1 MRISSV
7 LGTFVFLTATAAVA
21 APPLGDDCK
30 HAADRKVATPAT
42 GISKIVIHGEAGS
55 LRVEGRDGAVDVAA
69 VGRACTSDR
78 DLLDDMTLTLRRS
91 GNTLH
96 VDAHIPEKTIIFG
109 FYEARLDFT
118 VLLPANIPV
127 EIHDGSGSLKVANVV
142 SAVVED
148 GSGSMEIRGV
158 RGALQ
163 ISDGSGEI
171 DIDGIGGNVTIE
183 DGSGEITLRNATGNV
198 TIEDG
203 SGGIDVARIGGR
215 LVIDD
220 SSGSISAAH
229 VKQGVIVEDD
239 GSGSIDVADIG
250 GDFLVHQ
257 KGSGSVHHTRVA
269 GKVSVPR
276 D

>member
-7 LGTFVFLTATAAVA
+7 LGTFVFLTATAALA
-21 APPLGDDCK
+21 APPLGDDCR
-30 HAADRKVATPAT
+30 HAADRKVAAPAS
-42 GISKIVIHGEAGS
+42 GLSKIVIHGEAGS

-69 VGRACTSDR
+69 VGRACTSDS
-78 DLLDDMTLTLRRS
+78 DLLDDMTLTARRS

-96 VDAHIPEKTIIFG
+96 IDAHIPEKTVIFG

-118 VLLPANIPV
+118 VLLPAGIPV
-127 EIHDGSGSLKVANVV
+127 EIHDGSGSLKVVNVA
-142 SAVVED
+142 SADIED

-158 RGALQ
+158 RGTLQ

-171 DIDGIGGNVTIE
+171 DIDGVGSHLTIE
-183 DGSGEITLRNATGNV
+183 DGSGEITIRNASGNV
-198 TIEDG
+198 TIDDG
-203 SGGIDVARIGGR
+203 SGDIDVARVAGR

-220 SSGSISAAH
+220 GSGSISATH

-239 GSGSIDVADIG
+239 ASGSIDVADIG

-257 KGSGSVHHTRVA
+257 KGSGLVHHTRVA